1 MEDNEK
7 KARVLRA
14 LRDMIAKSETDA
26 EYVDWVGV
34 PRDNY
39 WEVINAVN
47 ALFSIKEVP

>member
-14 LRDMIAKSETDA
+14 LREMISKSETDA
-26 EYVDWVGV
+26 EFIDWVGV

-39 WEVINAVN
+39 WEVINSIN
-47 ALFSIKEVP
+47 DLFGIKQVP